1 MISIAPPADNT
12 PRASIGVP
20 VYNGGKTLEAVLSA
34 LRQQTMSDIE
44 IVISDNGSTDDTP
57 DICRRAAEADPR
69 IRYFRQPQTVCATD
83 NFNFVLQKA
92 RAPYFM
98 WAAHDDFRSNNY
110 LEVLVPAL
118 EANPATILACSRIV
132 EMTAGQESD
141 LDLEFDTRGMSPS
154 HRLYKAAMG
163 QLHHLYGVWKV
174 DALRKIEW
182 RHLDWWHD
190 TPLMM
195 AASMVGD
202 FQYVPGTTFFYCF
215 TPSRWFFGWQRPVK
229 RSLLIDVKEFST
241 RSFNLLAM
249 IVECG
254 RAVYH
259 VSNAGYA
266 ALGLLLGTAKVAKQ
280 VFDFGRIRI
289 ARFLSG
295 SRPENRGG

>member
-1 MISIAPPADNT
+1 MTLTTPPADE
-12 PRASIGVP
+12 PLRVSIGMP
-20 VYNGGKTLEAVLSA
+20 VYNGGKSLEAVLTS
-34 LRQQTMSDIE
+34 LRRQTMSDIE
-44 IVISDNGSTDDTP
+44 IIISDNGSTDDTP

-69 IRYFRQPQTVCATD
+69 IRCFRQPQTVCATD

-98 WAAHDDFRSNNY
+98 WAAHDDFRSDNY

-118 EANPATILACSRIV
+118 EANPATILACGRVV
-132 EMTAGQESD
+132 EVNAGQQSD
-141 LDLEFDTRGMSPS
+141 LDLEFDTRKMSYS
-154 HRLYKAAMG
+154 NRLYKAAMG

-195 AASMVGD
+195 AASMLGD
-202 FQYVPGTTFFYCF
+202 FQYVPGTTFFYHF
-215 TPSRWFFGWQRPVK
+215 TPSRWFFGWRRPAK
-229 RSLLIDVKEFST
+229 RSLLVDLKEFSV

-249 IVECG
+249 IIECG
-254 RAVYH
+254 RAVYR

-266 ALGLLLGTAKVAKQ
+266 ALGLFLGAAKITKQ
-280 VFDFGRIRI
+280 VLDFGRIRT

-295 SRPENRGG
+295 SRAEDRG